1 MALIKGALRPKA
13 LKEFGVGIE
22 VGVGES
28 EFMETFRKENTN
40 LVYFAPFRLKKVKP
54 VFYSA
59 AVLLLNLKTLILANM
74 IHFSNITKQY
84 GSKILYKNA
93 SFQIN
98 DGEKIGLVGPNG
110 AGKTTIF
117 RIITGEEG
125 FEGTLSKS
133 DRTVIGYFSQN
144 IEDMRGRSALEEVKS
159 AAGKLPGLFLQ
170 LKNLEKRLE
179 DSAVEPLSDD
189 EMTKL
194 LETYGEV
201 QAEFER
207 LGGYDLDTRA
217 AEILTGLGI
226 GPDDYHRPTESFSGG
241 WKMRIAL
248 AKILALN
255 PDVLLM
261 DEPTN
266 HLDLESIVWLEEW
279 LSQFKGALLM
289 TSHDRDFMNR
299 LVTKVVEVAH
309 KTITTYGGNY
319 DFYEKEKAIRVEQ
332 LIAAAKRQDD
342 MLAKEE
348 EFIARF
354 AARASHA
361 AQVQSR
367 VKKLEKIDRIEI
379 PEEEKAIKFEW
390 PEPPRGGDEVVRFDG
405 LSKTYLRD
413 DGREKL
419 VFTNAKAL
427 VKRLDRVAVVGVN
440 GAGKS
445 TLLKIITGQTE
456 ATRGNM
462 NLGPSI
468 QVGYFSQ
475 NSLDVL
481 DPNMTI
487 VEEVHSRIPNA
498 TIGSVRN
505 LLGAFKF
512 SGEEADKKIGILSG
526 GEKSRVVLATILAK
540 PVNFLVLD
548 EPTNHLD
555 IISREVLLSAVKS
568 FPGTVM
574 IVSHDRHFLREITTR
589 VFELDRNELL
599 TYDGDW
605 AYYQSKKKA

>member
-1 MALIKGALRPKA
+1 
-13 LKEFGVGIE
+13 
-22 VGVGES
+22 
-28 EFMETFRKENTN
+28 
-40 LVYFAPFRLKKVKP
+40 
-54 VFYSA
+54 
-59 AVLLLNLKTLILANM
+59 M
-74 IHFSNITKQY
+74 IHLSNISKQH
-84 GSKILYKNA
+84 GNKILYKNG

-98 DGEKIGLVGPNG
+98 SGEKIGLVGPNG

-125 FEGTLSKS
+125 IDGGSISKS

-144 IEDMRGRSALEEVKS
+144 IEEMKGRSALDEVKN
-159 AAGKLPGLFLQ
+159 AVGDIITLQ
-170 LKNLEKRLE
+170 SQMQEYETK
-179 DSAVEPLSDD
+179 LSDPELDAD
-189 EMTKL
+189 EMTRI
-194 LETYGEV
+194 LEKYGEL

-207 LGGYDLDTRA
+207 CGGYDLESRA

-248 AKILALN
+248 AKILVLN
-255 PDVLLM
+255 PEVLLM

-266 HLDLESIVWLEEW
+266 HLDVESIVWLEEW
-279 LSQFKGALLM
+279 LVNFKGAILM

-299 LVTKVVEVAH
+299 LVTKIVEIAN
-309 KTITTYGGNY
+309 KTITVYSGNY
-319 DFYEKEKAIRVEQ
+319 DFYERERDVRKEQ
-332 LIAAAKRQDD
+332 LIAAAKRQED

-367 VKKLEKIDRIEI
+367 VKKLEKIDRIEVP
-379 PEEEKAIKFEW
+379 PEEEAIKFEW
-390 PEPPRGGDEVVRFDG
+390 PVPPRGGDEVVKFAN
-405 LSKTYLRD
+405 LAKIYKRD
-413 DGREKL
+413 DGAEKL
-419 VFTNAKAL
+419 VFSGANGL

-445 TLLKIITGQTE
+445 TLLKIIAGHTDPTSGVLQ
-456 ATRGNM
+456 
-462 NLGPSI
+462 LGASI
-468 QVGYFSQ
+468 TLGYFSQ

-481 DPNMTI
+481 DPKST
-487 VEEVHSRIPNA
+487 VLEEVHSRIPNA
-498 TIGSVRN
+498 GLGFVRS

-512 SGEEADKKIGILSG
+512 SGEEADKKISILSG
-526 GEKSRVVLATILAK
+526 GEKSRVVLATILAQ

-555 IISREVLLSAVKS
+555 IKSREVLLEAIKN

-589 VFELDRNELL
+589 VFEVDKSHINI
-599 TYDGDW
+599 YDGNYE
-605 AYYQSKKKA
+605 YYVHKKKELMS